1 MYKIIPHPASIAPE
15 KGAFVLNENTTIRVQ
30 PGAEEVSQIAQMLAE
45 QLRPATGLP
54 VLVVDSDERNI
65 HNNIMLALAGDDSA
79 LGEEGYELRVRP
91 EAIVLIASHAAGLFH
106 GIQTIRQLLP
116 CAIEYRGPQPGPWAI
131 EAVTIRDRPRFAWR
145 GAMLDVARHFFKTE
159 TIKRFIDHLALY
171 KFNVLHLHLTDDQGW
186 RLMIKA
192 WPKLAEYGGKYSVD
206 RDPGGYYTQE
216 DYREIV
222 EYARQRY
229 ITVVP
234 EVDMPGHTNAALAS
248 YAELN
253 ASGRAA
259 EMYTATGVGFSSFA
273 IHNELTYKLLN
284 DVIDEI
290 VALTPGPYFHIGGD
304 EAHSTPD
311 ADYTFFVKRIQ
322 DMVWERGK
330 ICVGWEE
337 VAKAEL
343 LPNTIVQFWW
353 NRVWARKGAEQGRKF
368 IMSPADKA
376 YMDMKY
382 TPSTTL
388 GQDWIDKYVEV
399 QDAYQWDPSTVLEG
413 VPETAILGIEAPL
426 WSETIATVADLDYMI
441 VPRLPGYGEI
451 GWSRLKSRN
460 WADYKLRLAAHGPRM
475 TALGIHFYHSPQISW
490 E

>member
-1 MYKIIPHPASIAPE
+1 MSRIIPHPASIAPE
-15 KGAFVLNENTTIRVQ
+15 KGTFTLNETTTIRVQ
-30 PGAEEVSQIAQMLAE
+30 PGMEEITQIAQLLAE
-45 QLRPATGLP
+45 QLRPPTGYP
-54 VLVVDSDERNI
+54 ILVVEADDKETRGSI
-65 HNNIMLALAGDDSA
+65 TLGLADGDPA
-79 LGEEGYELRVRP
+79 LGEEGYELRVRT
-91 EAIVLIASHAAGLFH
+91 EGVSLTASHPAGLFH

-116 CAIEYRGPQPGPWAI
+116 AAIENRRVQHGSWTM

-145 GAMLDVARHFFKTE
+145 GSMLDVARHFFRAE
-159 TIKRFIDHLALY
+159 AVKRFIDQLALY
-171 KFNVLHLHLTDDQGW
+171 KFNILHLHLTDDQGW

-192 WPKLAEYGGKYSVD
+192 WPKLAEFGGKYSVD

-216 DYREIV
+216 DYRDIV

-229 ITVVP
+229 ITIVP

-253 ASGRAA
+253 QSGRPA
-259 EMYTATGVGFSSFA
+259 EMYTATGVGFSTFA
-273 IHNELTYKLLN
+273 IHNEFTYKVMN

-311 ADYTFFVKRIQ
+311 TDYTFFVKRIQ
-322 DMVWERGK
+322 DMVWEHGK

-343 LPNTIVQFWW
+343 LPNTVVQFWW

-368 IMSPADKA
+368 IMSPASYT
-376 YMDMKY
+376 YMDIKY
-382 TPSTTL
+382 NDSTTL
-388 GQDWIDKYVEV
+388 GQDWTNKYIEV

-413 VPETAILGIEAPL
+413 VPEASVLGIEAPL
-426 WSETIATVADLDYMI
+426 WSETTVTTSDLDYMI
-441 VPRLPGYGEI
+441 FPRLPGYAEI

-460 WADYKLRLAAHGPRM
+460 WSDYRLRLAAHGPRM
-475 TALGIHFYHSPQISW
+475 AAMGINFYRSPQIPW